1 MNYLQKKKQAIIMM
15 LAAQI
20 IKTAKGYPVTVNDC
34 ESGVAVDYT
43 VFGNTVTGK
52 NLFDTQGW
60 YNWLRTFTTTYV
72 TKTEVDGV
80 SCIFYRPNVTYDKQY
95 MKGQFKENT
104 QYTISFRAKGIVGT
118 GVSTGFKFVHTD
130 GTYNIKAVANKVE
143 WDSYTLVSSAN
154 KTVDHIEMVYNYAQG
169 CYFDE
174 NSIQLEEGA
183 ATTEYEPYSESYAG
197 DKTKNLIP
205 YPYYESTKTVN
216 GITFTDNGDGTI
228 TVSGTPTASISYYLG
243 QVDVK
248 PGEKYRLSGMD
259 VGKNLAFILT
269 GHSADGTKLS
279 QQNSRSIS
287 YTAEDNAAYVKIWID
302 RIKSNVEIP
311 TNIVKPQLELGTT
324 ATEYEP
330 YGYKIPIVNSS
341 KNLIPPMPEATFA
354 GVTLSKI
361 DDYYVLNG
369 TCTQS
374 YNYVPF
380 NISIPKGTYTISANN
395 PVTLNLSTAII
406 QLYNAS
412 LDETLTAYDLKIS
425 STQTKA
431 MTGGKY
437 QFRIRVQKNV
447 TYENFII
454 KPQLE
459 LSTTATEYEPYR
471 ASSTASIYLD
481 EPLKH
486 GESVNFGADNLPE
499 LQLFEGSNIITADT
513 EIKPEKIV
521 IDYYEKG

>member
-20 IKTAKGYPVTVNDC
+20 IKTAQGYPVTINDSQ
-34 ESGVAVDYT
+34 SGAAVDYT
-43 VFGNTVTGK
+43 VWGNTETGK

-80 SCIFYRPNVTYDKQY
+80 SCIFYRPNETYNKQY

-183 ATTEYEPYSESYAG
+183 AATEYEPYSESYAG

-216 GITFTDNGDGTI
+216 GITFTNNGDGTI
-228 TVSGTPTASISYYLG
+228 TANGTA
-243 QVDVK
+243 
-248 PGEKYRLSGMD
+248 
-259 VGKNLAFILT
+259 
-269 GHSADGTKLS
+269 TKLTVYKILPS
-279 QQNSRSIS
+279 NPETFVDYPAGKYIFSGCPSGGSLSTYCI
-287 YTAEDNAAYVKIWID
+287 NFAASSTFTGYDDIMDANDIGAGKLCSAPNGMKRILAKII
-302 RIKSNVEIP
+302 INPNTVC
-311 TNIVKPQLELGTT
+311 NNLVFKPQLELGTT

-341 KNLIPPMPEATFA
+341 EDE
-354 GVTLSKI
+354 SR
-361 DDYYVLNG
+361 D
-369 TCTQS
+369 
-374 YNYVPF
+374 
-380 NISIPKGTYTISANN
+380 
-395 PVTLNLSTAII
+395 
-406 QLYNAS
+406 NAV
-412 LDETLTAYDLKIS
+412 I
-425 STQTKA
+425 
-431 MTGGKY
+431 
-437 QFRIRVQKNV
+437 N
-447 TYENFII
+447 
-454 KPQLE
+454 
-459 LSTTATEYEPYR
+459 
-471 ASSTASIYLD
+471 IYLD
-481 EPLKH
+481 EPLKQ

-513 EIKPEKIV
+513 EVKPEKISV
-521 IDYYEKG
+521 DYYAKESD

>member
-1 MNYLQKKKQAIIMM
+1 MNYLQKKKEAIIMM

-183 ATTEYEPYSESYAG
+183 AATEYEPYSESYAG

-216 GITFTDNGDGTI
+216 GITFTNNGDGTI
-228 TVSGTPTASISYYLG
+228 TANGTA
-243 QVDVK
+243 
-248 PGEKYRLSGMD
+248 
-259 VGKNLAFILT
+259 
-269 GHSADGTKLS
+269 TKLTVYKILPS
-279 QQNSRSIS
+279 NPETFVDYPAGKYIFSGCPSGGSLSTYCI
-287 YTAEDNAAYVKIWID
+287 NFAASSTFTGYDDIMDANDIGAGKLCSAPNGMKRIFAKII
-302 RIKSNVEIP
+302 INPNTVC
-311 TNIVKPQLELGTT
+311 NNLVFKPQLELGTT

-341 KNLIPPMPEATFA
+341 EDESRDNA
-354 GVTLSKI
+354 VI
-361 DDYYVLNG
+361 D
-369 TCTQS
+369 
-374 YNYVPF
+374 
-380 NISIPKGTYTISANN
+380 
-395 PVTLNLSTAII
+395 
-406 QLYNAS
+406 
-412 LDETLTAYDLKIS
+412 
-425 STQTKA
+425 
-431 MTGGKY
+431 
-437 QFRIRVQKNV
+437 
-447 TYENFII
+447 
-454 KPQLE
+454 
-459 LSTTATEYEPYR
+459 
-471 ASSTASIYLD
+471 IYLD
-481 EPLKH
+481 EPLKQ

-513 EIKPEKIV
+513 EVKPEKIV